1 LNNNI
6 PTSSENVPNQ
16 ILSQPVLNARERRRQ
31 RLRLSQNDS
40 NPDSKPPIL
49 RRYNVHQS
57 DGFISNEKSNLLP
70 GYESPFNNNKREI
83 IKKEQKPSNHDL
95 QDSLKIIKN
104 SQLQNPISNE
114 QTNIKNL
121 ANKLEKNPFL
131 SNNKKK
137 QIESSSSSSSIASS
151 NDENDPGKE
160 LIRFEKK
167 KIK

>member
-1 LNNNI
+1 
-6 PTSSENVPNQ
+6 
-16 ILSQPVLNARERRRQ
+16 LNARERRRQ

-40 NPDSKPPIL
+40 APDSKPPIL

-57 DGFISNEKSNLLP
+57 DGFISNDKSNLLP
-70 GYESPFNNNKREI
+70 AYESPFSNNKREI

-104 SQLQNPISNE
+104 SQLQNPVSNE
-114 QTNIKNL
+114 QPNMKNL

-137 QIESSSSSSSIASS
+137 QIESSSSSSSISSS